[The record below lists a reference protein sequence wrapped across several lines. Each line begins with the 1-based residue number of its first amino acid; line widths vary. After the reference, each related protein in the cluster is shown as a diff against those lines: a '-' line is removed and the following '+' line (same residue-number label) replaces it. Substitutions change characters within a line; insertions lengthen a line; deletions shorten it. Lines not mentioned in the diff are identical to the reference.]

1 MESML
6 QFGVEYLSYSLDL
19 HLSEVEHVMRLPS
32 GHNIKKTG
40 AGNEYGC
47 ENTDGMNILLKVK

>member
-6 QFGVEYLSYSLDL
+6 QFGGEYLSYSLDL

-32 GHNIKKTG
+32 GHNIKKQ
-40 AGNEYGC
+40 EL
-47 ENTDGMNILLKVK
+47 GMNKVARILMVKYFIKS